1 MSCVTIRVLWGFL
14 CVFKKMTNYLH
25 KKYSEEYKDNIDV
38 DQARQ
43 SQRHEKEVK
52 GLETATLSL
61 I

>member
-1 MSCVTIRVLWGFL
+1 
-14 CVFKKMTNYLH
+14 MTNYLH